1 MTDVHFHHN
10 AVDLAGTACHLA
22 TRAFNA
28 GRRVTV
34 LVPDADMARQIDQ
47 MLWTRQPMSFL
58 PHVGIDAPLA
68 ADTPITL
75 ATAPPEGGWL
85 HDDVLI
91 NLAPSLPPAFDHFKM
106 LVEVVGT
113 DDAQRVPARERWRHY
128 AAHGLKPVP
137 HNTQNG

>member
-10 AVDLAGTACHLA
+10 ADDLAGTACHLA

-58 PHVGIDAPLA
+58 PHVDINAPRA
-68 ADTPITL
+68 AETPITL
-75 ATAPPEGGWL
+75 AMAAPADGWL
-85 HDDVLI
+85 HNDVLI
-91 NLAPSLPPAFDHFKM
+91 NLAPALPPAFDQFTM

-113 DDAQRVPARERWRHY
+113 EEAQRLPARERWRHY
-128 AAHGLKPVP
+128 AAHGFKPVP
-137 HNTQNG
+137 HNTHPD